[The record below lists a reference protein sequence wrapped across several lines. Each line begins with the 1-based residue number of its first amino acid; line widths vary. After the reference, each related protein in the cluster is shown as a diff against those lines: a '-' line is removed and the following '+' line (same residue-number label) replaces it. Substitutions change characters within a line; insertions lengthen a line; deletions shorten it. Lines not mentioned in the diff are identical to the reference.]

1 MNNPK
6 AEALGKRRR
15 LFYNKLTGAVI
26 GIHSGGGAL
35 ETLDGDDLIV
45 ATFNRL
51 DAPVTIGC
59 INEYWSPIGEWVPTS
74 VHLGTIDGYAT
85 LSGRLSRARTAGI
98 QLDIDSAFAA
108 LCDAR
113 DATVVFRA
121 PVRNGS

>member
-15 LFYNKLTGAVI
+15 LFYNKVTGAVI
-26 GIHSGGGAL
+26 CINSGGGAL
-35 ETLDGDDLIV
+35 EALGGADLIV

-59 INEYWSPIGEWVPTS
+59 INEYWSPIGEGVPTS
-74 VHLGTIDGYAT
+74 VNLGTIDRYVT
-85 LSGRLSRARTAGI
+85 LSDRLSIVRKEGV
-98 QLDIDSAFAA
+98 QSDIDSAFAA

-113 DATVVFRA
+113 DATVVFMA
-121 PVRNGS
+121 PVRNRS